1 MREGYSNVRIGM
13 FLEVATTTGAVA
25 GAHLASQLPT
35 SAIAVVFGVVLL
47 ASAVLTN
54 RAPAKETGG
63 GVDPLA
69 ARLKLVGDYPGPDGR
84 PVAYAA
90 RHVPAGIRRL
100 MVAILE
106 DAMYVARKHRH
117 AVTRDK
123 RRLYFRA
130 RRWFESEDRT
140 WVFSFLRIT
149 EALGIEPELVKRSLR
164 ASRRAAELSAS

>member
-1 MREGYSNVRIGM
+1 M
-13 FLEVATTTGAVA
+13 TQTP
-25 GAHLASQLPT
+25 SQ
-35 SAIAVVFGVVLL
+35 ALL
-47 ASAVLTN
+47 AN
-54 RAPAKETGG
+54 RLQTRADRTMKSRDITAEDKVQE
-63 GVDPLA
+63 LFQ
-69 ARLKLVGDYPGPDGR
+69 PDTLLPSQFFDRIRRRASFDGE
-84 PVAYAA
+84 
-90 RHVPAGIRRL
+90 RRL

-164 ASRRAAELSAS
+164 ASRRAAELAAS

>member
-1 MREGYSNVRIGM
+1 MRTGHVTLESIGAGYA
-13 FLEVATTTGAVA
+13 EPHE
-25 GAHLASQLPT
+25 HLRPAPT
-35 SAIAVVFGVVLL
+35 IIV
-47 ASAVLTN
+47 
-54 RAPAKETGG
+54 PAQFF
-63 GVDPLA
+63 
-69 ARLKLVGDYPGPDGR
+69 DGT
-84 PVAYAA
+84 PA

-106 DAMYVARKHRH
+106 DAMYVVNKHRH

-164 ASRRAAELSAS
+164 ASRRATELAAS